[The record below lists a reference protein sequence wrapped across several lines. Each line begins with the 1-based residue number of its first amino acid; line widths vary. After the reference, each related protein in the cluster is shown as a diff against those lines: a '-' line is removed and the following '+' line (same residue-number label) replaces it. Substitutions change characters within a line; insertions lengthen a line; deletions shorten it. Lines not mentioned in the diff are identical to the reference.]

1 MLLIHSSK
9 KQTFNFTF
17 QLGVGQNGRVGENAL
32 KNVELDFKCEEGHAA
47 LRENVMSWMGGGKR
61 ENATPRIVVR
71 LELS

>member
-1 MLLIHSSK
+1 MIHSP
-9 KQTFNFTF
+9 KQQAVNFIF
-17 QLGVGQNGRVGENAL
+17 QLEVGQNGRVGENAL

>member
-1 MLLIHSSK
+1 MIHSSK
-9 KQTFNFTF
+9 QQAVNSIF
-17 QLGVGQNGRVGENAL
+17 QLEVGQNGRVGENAL
-32 KNVELDFKCEEGHAA
+32 KNVELDFKCEEGPAA